1 MRHKLGKINSS
12 CLEEYKTK
20 VMLSLGKQHFEIW
33 LRFDLK
39 QQLFQV
45 KRKNITNESHIE
57 QIALL
62 LQNPYIINGKLL
74 FPSKDKP
81 PT

>member
-45 KRKNITNESHIE
+45 KIKNIANE
-57 QIALL
+57 
-62 LQNPYIINGKLL
+62 
-74 FPSKDKP
+74 
-81 PT
+81 

>member
-1 MRHKLGKINSS
+1 
-12 CLEEYKTK
+12 
-20 VMLSLGKQHFEIW
+20 MLSLGKQHFEIC

-39 QQLFQV
+39 QQVFQV
-45 KRKNITNESHIE
+45 KIKNITNEWHVE

-74 FPSKDKP
+74 FQSKDKP

>member
-1 MRHKLGKINSS
+1 
-12 CLEEYKTK
+12 
-20 VMLSLGKQHFEIW
+20 MLSLGKQHFEIW

-45 KRKNITNESHIE
+45 KIKNIANEWHVE

-62 LQNPYIINGKLL
+62 LQNSYIINGKLL